1 MSEEAYQRMFPKG
14 DEQPTSSTTAPATSF
29 SFATAPPAAGA
40 ISFSAPLVVQVG
52 NMHTILG
59 PPPKSVTAAPAKSST
74 TASPA
79 KSSTAAAPSTGSIA
93 DSLYEQSWRSRLA
106 GEFTQPYWTSL
117 MQFLAAEKARGAQ
130 VFPPENQVFNALNLC
145 PFENVRVVI
154 LGQDP
159 YHDDGQ
165 AHGLSFSVP
174 PGVPPPPSLKN
185 IYKELQ
191 SDIGGRSPWATHG
204 TNLGVVASMFVH

>member
-1 MSEEAYQRMFPKG
+1 
-14 DEQPTSSTTAPATSF
+14 
-29 SFATAPPAAGA
+29 
-40 ISFSAPLVVQVG
+40 
-52 NMHTILG
+52 
-59 PPPKSVTAAPAKSST
+59 
-74 TASPA
+74 
-79 KSSTAAAPSTGSIA
+79 
-93 DSLYEQSWRSRLA
+93 
-106 GEFTQPYWTSL
+106 